1 MLGQGRGA
9 GQGDFATAD
18 EPAIYLAGLDGIAY
32 TGSVIHAPNFGK
44 TWP

>member
-9 GQGDFATAD
+9 GQGDFATVD

>member
-1 MLGQGRGA
+1 MLGQGWGE
-9 GQGDFATAD
+9 GQGDFATVD

-32 TGSVIHAPNFGK
+32 TGSAIHAPNFGK